1 MLLLL
6 LCVRFRSKQIK
17 VLSLDGGSPKK
28 KPRPANPFIDPPPP
42 RHANQNDAQLFE
54 RVFNLCVE
62 ISNTED
68 LNPEVLLGQCNVGAL
83 EFLKTHF
90 TAGQAH
96 HMVKINDASELLP
109 YIREL
114 NVVKDMI
121 KVAFDKYQKVMAS
134 ALWRIGCN
142 QDGVFKIDTLVGVIN
157 GVIVAKNLQAQQG
170 NQNRAGN
177 VGLGN

>member
-1 MLLLL
+1 
-6 LCVRFRSKQIK
+6 
-17 VLSLDGGSPKK
+17 
-28 KPRPANPFIDPPPP
+28 
-42 RHANQNDAQLFE
+42 
-54 RVFNLCVE
+54 
-62 ISNTED
+62 
-68 LNPEVLLGQCNVGAL
+68 
-83 EFLKTHF
+83 
-90 TAGQAH
+90 
-96 HMVKINDASELLP
+96 MVKINDASELLP

-170 NQNRAGN
+170 NQNRANHAGI
-177 VGLGN
+177 GA